1 MYFLYVFSIFYMYF
15 KSHLIFDW
23 VQKQMTVLNELYLA
37 LKRSEKGI
45 STRIMTDNLSNYEFL
60 ELVGLVTLNSSIY
73 NWSLTIYSTNRKRKS
88 VPAPREWLH
97 IILQTT
103 SIGTPNLNCDCDAKP
118 HGPERTGTSFYS
130 RSPSVCRELLNCTW
144 EALHYGLRK
153 YRSILFLCLL
163 VQV

>member
-97 IILQTT
+97 FTLQTT
-103 SIGTPNLNCDCDAKP
+103 SIGTVNSNCALDAKP
-118 HGPERTGTSFYS
+118 HGPERNFRFTVDLHQYVESCWIVLERPFTMAWENTVVFSFF
-130 RSPSVCRELLNCTW
+130 VC
-144 EALHYGLRK
+144 
-153 YRSILFLCLL
+153 
-163 VQV
+163 